1 MPRDLLYQH
10 TTPKKTRKEKS
21 KEKKIEILGF
31 VPNET
36 LTYMVGVNPVQGTIE
51 SVEGPELDL
60 FSGELLY
67 IKGLTQEISRIVEQ
81 TDVFRF
87 TFEF

>member
-1 MPRDLLYQH
+1 
-10 TTPKKTRKEKS
+10 
-21 KEKKIEILGF
+21 
-31 VPNET
+31 
-36 LTYMVGVNPVQGTIE
+36 MVGNNPVSGVIE
-51 SVEGPELDL
+51 DVEGPELDL

-67 IKGLTQEISRIVEQ
+67 IKGLTQEISRVVEQ

>member
-1 MPRDLLYQH
+1 
-10 TTPKKTRKEKS
+10 
-21 KEKKIEILGF
+21 
-31 VPNET
+31 V
-36 LTYMVGVNPVQGTIE
+36 IE

-67 IKGLTQEISRIVEQ
+67 IKGLTQEVKRVVEQ
-81 TDVFRF
+81 TDLFRF